1 MSELSNTFI
10 ITINRR
16 LLPVIVFSVLSFNFV
31 FAKDIEG
38 DIRVSDIRQTKLKLW
53 RTDVYAFGTWSG
65 YKDGSLWTANN
76 NIGNGSSDCYINF
89 IELGAGVDLY
99 KDRGF
104 LLEGNIGYSYGSL
117 AYSRELFPSSNVRT
131 HWITF
136 DANISHTYVLDGMF
150 YGGIKSSVF
159 LGSSINNSDSYSFEG
174 FYDDCFNRAT
184 FIPYFGFRLRF
195 QYIKF
200 DARIGGQVVPYL
212 NANKIAYHN
221 MHKTHINGLYFEIR
235 LGVRL
240 FSTSNPSRP
249 VNSLF
254 SRW

>member
-1 MSELSNTFI
+1 MI
-10 ITINRR
+10 IKRHLYAIA
-16 LLPVIVFSVLSFNFV
+16 LIVLPLNFALAQEV
-31 FAKDIEG
+31 KHNIH
-38 DIRVSDIRQTKLKLW
+38 ISDIQHTRVKLW
-53 RTDVYAFGTWSG
+53 RLDVYTFGTWSS
-65 YKDGSLWTANN
+65 YKNANLWTANN
-76 NIGNGSSDCYINF
+76 NIGKDKSDCYLSF
-89 IELGAGVDLY
+89 IELGVGADLY

-117 AYSRELFPSSNVRT
+117 AYTRNLFPSSNVKT

-136 DANISHTYVLDGMF
+136 DANISHTLLLDGMF

-159 LGSSINNSDSYSFEG
+159 MGSTISNADNYSFEG
-174 FYDDCFNRAT
+174 FYDDCFNHAT

-200 DARIGGQVVPYL
+200 DVRIGSQVVPFL
-212 NANKIAYHN
+212 NTNRIAYHN
-221 MHKTHINGLYFEIR
+221 MHKTYVNRLYFELG

-249 VNSLF
+249 VNTLF
-254 SRW
+254 SDL